1 MKKRI
6 TIYCESQ
13 LRVIFRDYNKA
24 YFDNILPVPNF
35 KIRHSVN
42 TLGYFSYMYDEYD
55 SETIEISDFYA
66 YTPNQLRDLMVHE
79 MIHYYLFYT
88 GEDMNLDHG
97 KAFLRKARQLNKT
110 YGLHITPIID
120 LRRYKARPD
129 APLLKRLYF
138 RFIQ

>member
-1 MKKRI
+1 MV
-6 TIYCESQ
+6 YCESQ
-13 LRVIFRDYNKA
+13 LRLLFMQYNMDY
-24 YFDNILPVPNF
+24 FGDILPMPIF

-42 TLGYFSYMYDEYD
+42 ILGYFSYRPDEMFGTT
-55 SETIEISDFYA
+55 ETIEISDFYA
-66 YTPNQLRDLMVHE
+66 YSPNQLRDLMVHE